1 MSEERLLKSI
11 EATHELGNEIALW
24 MQPGDFIALSGP
36 LGTGKT
42 VLAQAIIRA
51 INPDIGEVTSP
62 TFALMNFYPSSHIP
76 IVHVDLYR
84 LDTLSDLDELGI
96 ESALEN
102 NAALVEW
109 ADRMGES
116 LPVDRLEILLD
127 DHPDASRQVNITGFG
142 SWEARLSRALDLHAF
157 VAQSGWA
164 SASRSW
170 LKGDAST
177 RLYQRLE
184 DVEQARKSI
193 LMNSPADA
201 VRSHLHQGKTYSQ
214 TVHLAE
220 NVQAFVA
227 LNQHLLSLDLSAP
240 RLLAMD
246 MKSGFLIL
254 EDFGDG
260 VYGNIVTRGEEIRVC
275 YHAAIEALCTIQSS
289 APPDHINIAGGG
301 NYVLNTYDIDAL
313 IAEVELV
320 LDWAWP
326 VWNKNLCPEDTRF
339 EYLEI
344 WRKQLN
350 ALPEPTVLVLRD
362 FHSPN
367 LMWLPERSGAAR
379 AGLLDF
385 QDAVIGHPAYDL
397 VSLAQDAR
405 IDLPADLEEWIIKTW
420 LDLRPSHIGNITP
433 AQMKHAYHLLGAQ
446 RAAKIIGI
454 FCRLAIRDHKPEYLV
469 HLPRVVGYLCKNLQN
484 PHLQQI
490 ASWFT
495 NNIPLQKNLPIIQ
508 SGMEDNR

>member
-127 DHPDASRQVNITGFG
+127 DHPDASRQVSITGFG

-184 DVEQARKSI
+184 EFSCRRCQE
-193 LMNSPADA
+193 SPP
-201 VRSHLHQGKTYSQ
+201 SGK
-214 TVHLAE
+214 
-220 NVQAFVA
+220 
-227 LNQHLLSLDLSAP
+227 DL
-240 RLLAMD
+240 
-246 MKSGFLIL
+246 
-254 EDFGDG
+254 
-260 VYGNIVTRGEEIRVC
+260 
-275 YHAAIEALCTIQSS
+275 
-289 APPDHINIAGGG
+289 
-301 NYVLNTYDIDAL
+301 
-313 IAEVELV
+313 
-320 LDWAWP
+320 
-326 VWNKNLCPEDTRF
+326 
-339 EYLEI
+339 
-344 WRKQLN
+344 
-350 ALPEPTVLVLRD
+350 
-362 FHSPN
+362 
-367 LMWLPERSGAAR
+367 
-379 AGLLDF
+379 
-385 QDAVIGHPAYDL
+385 
-397 VSLAQDAR
+397 
-405 IDLPADLEEWIIKTW
+405 
-420 LDLRPSHIGNITP
+420 
-433 AQMKHAYHLLGAQ
+433 
-446 RAAKIIGI
+446 
-454 FCRLAIRDHKPEYLV
+454 
-469 HLPRVVGYLCKNLQN
+469 
-484 PHLQQI
+484 
-490 ASWFT
+490 
-495 NNIPLQKNLPIIQ
+495 
-508 SGMEDNR
+508 